1 MDNVTFGFIG
11 CGNMGGAM
19 AKAVRRSLP
28 EARLLLCNRTR
39 AKAQALAEAVGGDVC
54 LRENREAAAES
65 DYLFLGVKPQMMA
78 GMLEDLKPALTARK
92 EPCVLVSMAAGL
104 TVETL
109 RRMAGVD
116 FPLIRIMPNTP
127 AAIGQ
132 GMVLCCADG
141 LDDGDLRM
149 ACFRRALSGA
159 GALDFVE
166 EKLIDAGSAVAGCG
180 PAFAAMLIEALADGG
195 VACGLPRAKAQ
206 RYAAQMLLGTAAL
219 ALEGGEHPG
228 AMKDAVCSP
237 GGSTIQGVRA
247 LEAGGFRSAAF
258 EAVVAAYEK
267 TLQMGKQ

>member
-1 MDNVTFGFIG
+1 MSETIFGFIG
-11 CGNMGGAM
+11 CGNMGGAL
-19 AKAVRRSLP
+19 ATAARKALP
-28 EARLLLCNRTR
+28 GEAILLANRTPE
-39 AKAQALAEAVGGDVC
+39 KARALADRLGATAVS
-54 LRENREAAAES
+54 NAEAARRS

-78 GMLEDLKPALTARK
+78 GMLADIRPVLAAR
-92 EPCVLVSMAAGL
+92 ETPCVLVTMAAGL
-104 TVETL
+104 TIDAI

-116 FPLIRIMPNTP
+116 FPVIRVMPNTP

-132 GMVLCCADG
+132 GMLLCCADG
-141 LDDGDLRM
+141 ASDAQVEAFDSAM
-149 ACFRRALSGA
+149 AGA
-159 GALDFVE
+159 GILDYVE
-166 EKLIDAGSAVAGCG
+166 EKLIDAGSVVAGCG
-180 PAFAAMLIEALADGG
+180 PAFAAMLIETLADGG

-219 ALEGGEHPG
+219 ALETGAHPG

-267 TLQMGKQ
+267 TLELGRQ